1 MVRSSTAWN
10 IVLHWLKQNFKPSRE
25 FKIFNNLTDPHGLSS
40 NLETIKIV
48 TAVEVVTAPP
58 VELVFRTHL
67 ATHPDILD
75 PPSSLVNNSFLPD
88 NHQHPMVVLNGW
100 HLPE

>member
-1 MVRSSTAWN
+1 MVQSSIAWN
-10 IVLHWLKQNFKPSRE
+10 IVRRWLKQNFKPSRE
-25 FKIFNNLTDPHGLSS
+25 FKIFSNLIDPHGLSS
-40 NLETIKIV
+40 KLEAIKIV

-67 ATHPDILD
+67 ATHPDILV
-75 PPSSLVNNSFLPD
+75 PPSNFLNHLFLPD

-100 HLPE
+100 HLLE